1 MIQLIGKEKADGTI
15 IIVHEMLL
23 VQCDYIP
30 TVSTAW
36 LFTHNV
42 SIQCNNV
49 VLVIFVLD
57 TLSFICY
64 QQVNIPFTQGHKA
77 WHVRSVGPAGIFIVY
92 YVCLLFLSLT

>member
-1 MIQLIGKEKADGTI
+1 MIQFIGKDKADGTI

-30 TVSTAW
+30 T
-36 LFTHNV
+36 V

-64 QQVNIPFTQGHKA
+64 QQVNITFTQGHKA

>member
-1 MIQLIGKEKADGTI
+1 MIQFIGKDRADGTI

-23 VQCDYIP
+23 VQHDCIP
-30 TVSTAW
+30 TISTAG

-49 VLVIFVLD
+49 ALVIIILD

-64 QQVNIPFTQGHKA
+64 QQVNIPYTQGHKA
-77 WHVRSVGPAGIFIVY
+77 SDWSWESLEGSLRM
-92 YVCLLFLSLT
+92 LS